1 MDSRKIVFQE
11 TGIVLLGEIVC
22 TALMCAVFALL
33 DKFNLSVLYGG
44 LIGLAL
50 ATGNFFFMALST
62 SMAADKAQSQD
73 VKGGQVM
80 VRSSY
85 TLRLVVMFII
95 LFACGK
101 SGLFNAFSLVLPLL
115 FVRPTITVAE
125 FFRKPGVNNHEC

>member
-85 TLRLVVMFII
+85 MLRLVVMFII

-101 SGLFNAFSLVLPLL
+101 SGFFNVFSLVLPLL

-125 FFRKPGVNNHEC
+125 FFRKPGVNKS